1 MNILIASNSFKESAS
16 SEEVNDAIERGIL
29 LYSPFYSGSLNTR
42 KKPICD
48 GGTGFCSILSHATE
62 GKLIE
67 TKSVNPILQPIN
79 SYFGVDNLKSKV
91 FIEVAQTAGLALL
104 KRDER
109 NPLRTTSHGV
119 GLQIKHA
126 IEKYK
131 PSEIFIGCG
140 DSATNDFGIGLLSAL
155 DVKFT
160 TNNNEEFTPYTPLD
174 ILKINKIDYS
184 KSKYIQF
191 LNNKCKVNVSCN
203 LSSVIGGKYATS
215 KVYAVQKGASPR
227 DIEILAKV
235 KDLYIELT
243 ERLFKKDISLI
254 PGSGGAGGI
263 AGALLLFCNARLSY
277 SFEHIFDLIKL
288 EEQIR
293 WADMVITGEGL
304 VDTSSLRGKAP
315 INVSL
320 LSKKY
325 DKKVALITGSVSES
339 CCNILMRAGVDY
351 VEVLSHPSLNIDN
364 YFSLVSKLVTLASFR
379 LMQKALS

>member
-1 MNILIASNSFKESAS
+1 M
-16 SEEVNDAIERGIL
+16 
-29 LYSPFYSGSLNTR
+29 
-42 KKPICD
+42 
-48 GGTGFCSILSHATE
+48 
-62 GKLIE
+62 
-67 TKSVNPILQPIN
+67 
-79 SYFGVDNLKSKV
+79 
-91 FIEVAQTAGLALL
+91 
-104 KRDER
+104 
-109 NPLRTTSHGV
+109 
-119 GLQIKHA
+119 
-126 IEKYK
+126 
-131 PSEIFIGCG
+131 
-140 DSATNDFGIGLLSAL
+140 
-155 DVKFT
+155 
-160 TNNNEEFTPYTPLD
+160 
-174 ILKINKIDYS
+174 
-184 KSKYIQF
+184 
-191 LNNKCKVNVSCN
+191 
-203 LSSVIGGKYATS
+203 SSVIGGKYATS

-263 AGALLLFCNARLSY
+263 AGALLLFCNARLPY

-304 VDTSSLRGKAP
+304 VDASSLRGKAP

-379 LMQKALS
+379 LMQKVLS